1 MANKKP
7 TKAKS
12 SPRKKTRVMPK
23 WKKAP
28 PELVDLFT
36 NAMTAFPEAEMRKMF
51 GYPCAFV
58 NGNMATCLF
67 ADTIMLRLDASD
79 REEFIGKTGAGLFEP
94 VPGRVM
100 KEYAAVPPKIR
111 DNPRELTGWLT
122 KSINFASSLP
132 KKGKKKR
139 AG

>member
-7 TKAKS
+7 AKAKS

-36 NAMTAFPEAEMRKMF
+36 TALTAFPEAEMRKMF

-58 NGNMATCLF
+58 KGNMATCLF
-67 ADTIMLRLDASD
+67 ADTIMLRLNAAD
-79 REEFIGKTGAGLFEP
+79 REEFVRKNGAGLFEP

-100 KEYAAVPPKIR
+100 KEYASVPRAIQ
-111 DNPRELTGWLT
+111 DNSKELQGWLT
-122 KSINFASSLP
+122 KSINYASSLP
-132 KKGKKKR
+132 KKARKR
-139 AG
+139 PG

>member
-1 MANKKP
+1 MAKKKP
-7 TKAKS
+7 AKTKS
-12 SPRKKTRVMPK
+12 SPRKKKRIMPQ

-36 NAMTAFPEAEMRKMF
+36 TALTAFPEAEMRKMF

-67 ADTIMLRLDASD
+67 ADTIMLRLDAAD
-79 REEFIGKTGAGLFEP
+79 REEFVRKTGAGLFEP

-100 KEYAAVPPKIR
+100 KEYASVPPAIR
-111 DNPRELTGWLT
+111 DNSKELQGWLT
-122 KSINFASSLP
+122 KSINYASSLP
-132 KKGKKKR
+132 KKGNKKR